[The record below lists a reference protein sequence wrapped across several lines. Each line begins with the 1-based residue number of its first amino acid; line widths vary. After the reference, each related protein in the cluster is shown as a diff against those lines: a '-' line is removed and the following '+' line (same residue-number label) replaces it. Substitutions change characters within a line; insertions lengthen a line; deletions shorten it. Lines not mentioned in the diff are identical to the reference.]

1 MTAVTDDSREPFA
14 LRAVGEEGKETG
26 LRPTDPNLAAESSE
40 PVRAVVELASEPKR
54 SRPGG
59 DDRRSDTELVE
70 DFLDG
75 NRESFKALVLRH
87 QDRVFRICVRLLESR
102 DLAEEAAQEVFVKVF
117 RNLDRFRGD
126 SLFTTW
132 LTRITLNHCRNVQSY
147 RTRRKQ
153 RRHVSID
160 APRQMDDGTSMQ
172 RQLPSGEASVEDKLM
187 RSERL
192 RIVDNELRRL
202 DPLWQEIL
210 LLRDVEGMAYEQIGE
225 ALELSP
231 GTVKSRLHRARNELR
246 KRVQRYL
253 ASNNL
258 AKGPGDDRS

>member
-1 MTAVTDDSREPFA
+1 MATSLDTCSRSAACGEASVVANTA
-14 LRAVGEEGKETG
+14 
-26 LRPTDPNLAAESSE
+26 
-40 PVRAVVELASEPKR
+40 
-54 SRPGG
+54 
-59 DDRRSDTELVE
+59 
-70 DFLDG
+70 
-75 NRESFKALVLRH
+75 
-87 QDRVFRICVRLLESR
+87 C
-102 DLAEEAAQEVFVKVF
+102 
-117 RNLDRFRGD
+117 
-126 SLFTTW
+126 
-132 LTRITLNHCRNVQSY
+132 
-147 RTRRKQ
+147 
-153 RRHVSID
+153 
-160 APRQMDDGTSMQ
+160 
-172 RQLPSGEASVEDKLM
+172 GEASVEDKLM